1 MKRAYETRG
10 PGHQRIRYKPNPQHY
25 ECSEGNALLVISD
38 KRHELRVLLDSC
50 SNIFLLE
57 QNTGRSLKV
66 PYEIRENQVKKNRV
80 QWWSILHGRKILFT
94 SDSTRNQYQWPYND
108 GLLRDCGPRQ
118 IWYDHSFRVVAARTS
133 NNKYWNPWKWYLE
146 HTKCVEHVQDEGIAD
161 MFEWD
166 ETVAFDE

>member
-80 QWWSILHGRKILFT
+80 QW
-94 SDSTRNQYQWPYND
+94 
-108 GLLRDCGPRQ
+108 
-118 IWYDHSFRVVAARTS
+118 
-133 NNKYWNPWKWYLE
+133 
-146 HTKCVEHVQDEGIAD
+146 
-161 MFEWD
+161 
-166 ETVAFDE
+166 